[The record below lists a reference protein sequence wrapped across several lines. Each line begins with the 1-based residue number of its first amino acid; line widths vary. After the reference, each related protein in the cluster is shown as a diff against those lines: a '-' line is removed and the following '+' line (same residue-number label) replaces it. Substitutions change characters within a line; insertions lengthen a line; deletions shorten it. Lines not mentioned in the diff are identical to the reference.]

1 MSTIEPILK
10 KILLFLINL
19 LDNDPNMYFLLT
31 FWMPVG
37 VITLII
43 ATWIIIKIKEKRS
56 VAKRKE

>member
-43 ATWIIIKIKEKRS
+43 ATWIIIRVKENQS
-56 VAKRKE
+56 IVKRKE

>member
-37 VITLII
+37 MIILII